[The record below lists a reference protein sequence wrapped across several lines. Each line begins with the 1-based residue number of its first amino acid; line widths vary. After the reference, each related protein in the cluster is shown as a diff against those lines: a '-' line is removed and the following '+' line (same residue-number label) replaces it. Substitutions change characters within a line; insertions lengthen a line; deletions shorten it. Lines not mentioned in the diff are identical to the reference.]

1 MHKLC
6 EYLDDELTELEKK
19 IKNGGELS
27 KSEIEFGKD
36 CAKFKTAL
44 LTNEAMEKSDYSS
57 EYRGDSY
64 GGRRRDSMG
73 RYSRAEAVED
83 MKHDI
88 RKAMPAM
95 PEHLRRD
102 AESFLGR
109 VERDR

>member
-1 MHKLC
+1 MHVLC
-6 EYLDDELTELEKK
+6 DYLDDELKELEKK
-19 IKNGGELS
+19 VKNGSALS
-27 KSEIEFGKD
+27 KSEIEYGKD
-36 CAKFKTAL
+36 VAKFKTAL
-44 LTNEAMEKSDYSS
+44 LTNKAMEDSDYSD

-88 RKAMPAM
+88 RKAMPSM

-109 VERDR
+109 VERDM

>member
-19 IKNGGELS
+19 VKNGGELS

-64 GGRRRDSMG
+64 GGRRRDSIG
-73 RYSRAEAVED
+73 RYSRDIED

-88 RKAMPAM
+88 RKAIPAM
-95 PEHLRRD
+95 PEYLRKD
-102 AESFLGR
+102 AESFLGK
-109 VERDR
+109 VERDM